1 MFFFYCAFRSKTPAA
16 HHAID
21 LDEKPLLY
29 DYYANTLNPI
39 IDKRNFDEIDRFA
52 FGKRFFLERP
62 RPVATAAVMTPG
74 AEHKFHEV
82 ERNDYQDYMKRMLND
97 ERVVKRY
104 SNFDEIDRFGLNQFV
119 QSAPYHVS
127 MLNKR
132 NFDEIDRFGP
142 EMFADTKR
150 MPSYHDND
158 VNEID
163 RTNKFLKFV

>member
-1 MFFFYCAFRSKTPAA
+1 M
-16 HHAID
+16 
-21 LDEKPLLY
+21 LY

-62 RPVATAAVMTPG
+62 RPVSAVMPT

-82 ERNDYQDYMKRMLND
+82 DRNDYQDYMKRMLND
-97 ERVVKRY
+97 DRVVKRF

-119 QSAPYHVS
+119 QSSPYHVS

-158 VNEID
+158 ATDID
-163 RTNKFLKFV
+163 RRPNKFLKFV

>member
-1 MFFFYCAFRSKTPAA
+1 M
-16 HHAID
+16 
-21 LDEKPLLY
+21 DEKPLLY

-62 RPVATAAVMTPG
+62 RPVVAAALP
-74 AEHKFHEV
+74 AAAPPAAAAAAAAALASEQQKFHEV
-82 ERNDYQDYMKRMLND
+82 ERNDYQDFMKRMLND
-97 ERVVKRY
+97 DRVVKRY
-104 SNFDEIDRFGLNQFV
+104 SNFDEIDRFGFNQFV
-119 QSAPYHVS
+119 TSPYHS
-127 MLNKR
+127 SLLKKR

-158 VNEID
+158 INTID
-163 RTNKFLKFV
+163 RTNKFLKFVWDLTAA